1 MFLSFIKL
9 FSLYSLTLFNRRRN
23 LIFRLSMLHF
33 RFEEDRDVSI
43 RIIFRFVV
51 ERTKRI
57 RKVSEPWIRFCKLIV
72 ARKSFSFLF
81 PSFFFFFFLSDDLSR
96 TTGTNNYD
104 LYETKWNTAYRWDTI
119 EEKMEKGGINIVP
132 SIFRIVVIKEY
143 TDCFLFFSFIS
154 YRKWIVCVC
163 VCVLY
168 IDFSFRLN
176 IEEILGECA
185 RTTHKWVNAHIFPSS
200 CQSRN

>member
-81 PSFFFFFFLSDDLSR
+81 PSFFFFFFFQMIYHEPPER
-96 TTGTNNYD
+96 IITIY
-104 LYETKWNTAYRWDTI
+104 TKQN
-119 EEKMEKGGINIVP
+119 GIQLIVEIR
-132 SIFRIVVIKEY
+132 SK
-143 TDCFLFFSFIS
+143 
-154 YRKWIVCVC
+154 K
-163 VCVLY
+163 
-168 IDFSFRLN
+168 RL
-176 IEEILGECA
+176 
-185 RTTHKWVNAHIFPSS
+185 
-200 CQSRN
+200 

>member
-81 PSFFFFFFLSDDLSR
+81 PSFFFFFFFQMIYHEPPER
-96 TTGTNNYD
+96 IITIY
-104 LYETKWNTAYRWDTI
+104 TKQNGIQLIVEIRSKKRW
-119 EEKMEKGGINIVP
+119 KKGEP
-132 SIFRIVVIKEY
+132 
-143 TDCFLFFSFIS
+143 IS
-154 YRKWIVCVC
+154 C
-163 VCVLY
+163 
-168 IDFSFRLN
+168 
-176 IEEILGECA
+176 
-185 RTTHKWVNAHIFPSS
+185 H
-200 CQSRN
+200 

>member
-81 PSFFFFFFLSDDLSR
+81 PSFFFFFLSDDLSR

-143 TDCFLFFSFIS
+143 TDCFLFFFFYIVPKVNCV
-154 YRKWIVCVC
+154 RVCVC
-163 VCVLY
+163 VCVVHRFFVSIKY
-168 IDFSFRLN
+168 RRDFGGMCS
-176 IEEILGECA
+176 
-185 RTTHKWVNAHIFPSS
+185 HNA
-200 CQSRN
+200 

>member
-81 PSFFFFFFLSDDLSR
+81 PSFFFFFFFQMIYHEPPER
-96 TTGTNNYD
+96 IITIY
-104 LYETKWNTAYRWDTI
+104 TKQNGIQLIVEIRSKKRW
-119 EEKMEKGGINIVP
+119 KKGE
-132 SIFRIVVIKEY
+132 SI
-143 TDCFLFFSFIS
+143 
-154 YRKWIVCVC
+154 
-163 VCVLY
+163 
-168 IDFSFRLN
+168 
-176 IEEILGECA
+176 
-185 RTTHKWVNAHIFPSS
+185 S
-200 CQSRN
+200 CHRYFELL